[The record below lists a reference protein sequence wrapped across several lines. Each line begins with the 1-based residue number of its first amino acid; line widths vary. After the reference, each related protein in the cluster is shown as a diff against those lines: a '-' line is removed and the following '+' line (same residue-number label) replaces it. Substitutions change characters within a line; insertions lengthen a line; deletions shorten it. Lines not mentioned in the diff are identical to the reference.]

1 MKNVRPSH
9 NRPLVC
15 LDPGHDNQWYNPSPV
30 VPEYFEGRQMW
41 NLAGY
46 LKKALE
52 DYGIEVRMTK
62 SQVDQALDLVPRG
75 EMSQGADLFISLHSN
90 AATTPAPD
98 WVLAMYQVPD
108 GKPELSEKSRE
119 FAAFIAPVAAQVM
132 GVGYQTYAQNS
143 SADRDGNGQL
153 DNYYGVLRG
162 AHRVGTVG
170 VIIEHGFHT
179 NAYCAKWLL
188 EEENLQQLAH
198 EEAKAIA
205 QWFDVSAG
213 EQERWY
219 RVRKSWQDAAS
230 QTGAYRIYEN
240 AVAACPAGYRVYDW
254 NGAVVFS
261 PETGYSQRQF
271 VTQLQQTIGAA
282 VDGISGPE
290 TLSKAPT
297 LSAVKNSRHPAVL
310 PVQKRLYALGYTA
323 VGEADGIAGP
333 LFTAAVK
340 SYQKDNCCVT
350 DGEITAGERTWRCLL
365 ELI

>member
-1 MKNVRPSH
+1 MKNVSSGH
-9 NRPLVC
+9 NRPVVC

-30 VPEYFEGRQMW
+30 VSGYFEGKQMW
-41 NLAGY
+41 QLAGY
-46 LKKALE
+46 LKNALE
-52 DYGIEVRMTK
+52 GYGIQVRMTK
-62 SQVDQALDLVPRG
+62 SQVNQTLDLVPRG
-75 EMSQGADLFISLHSN
+75 ELSRDADLFISLHSN
-90 AATTPAPD
+90 AATTALPD
-98 WVLAMYQVPD
+98 WVLVMYQVPD
-108 GKPELSEKSRE
+108 GKPELSEKSQE
-119 FAAFIAPVAAQVM
+119 FASFIAPAAARVM
-132 GVGYQTYAQNS
+132 EVSFQTYALES
-143 SADRDGNGQL
+143 SADRDGNGQP

-162 AHRVGTVG
+162 AHKVDTVG

-179 NAYCAKWLL
+179 NEYCAKWLL
-188 EEENLQQLAH
+188 EEENLQQLAR

-205 QWFDVSAG
+205 QWFDILQ

-219 RVRKSWQDAAS
+219 RVRKSWEDTAS
-230 QTGAYRIYEN
+230 QVGAYRIYEN
-240 AVAACPAGYRVYDW
+240 AVAACPKGYRVYDW

-261 PETGYSQRQF
+261 PEPEYSHGQF
-271 VTQLQQTIGAA
+271 VMQLQQAIGAA

-297 LSAVKNSRHPAVL
+297 LSAIKNNRHPAVL
-310 PVQKRLYALGYTA
+310 PVQKRLYALGYTV

-340 SYQKDNCCVT
+340 SYQKDNRCVI